1 MYNNLDFLNKVARDI
16 YSYTAKQANVK
27 SIAKIRRIVYLTLEA
42 VGENP
47 TDCKIDGVMKYIEE
61 NK

>member
-1 MYNNLDFLNKVARDI
+1 MDFGEKAVEALEIMLSKIDE
-16 YSYTAKQANVK
+16 KEE
-27 SIAKIRRIVYLTLEA
+27 IRRIVYLTLRA

-61 NK
+61 NL